1 MAGLKYS
8 GEFKE
13 QIVVE
18 VIEKL
23 RPVSEVAKAYG
34 LVPQTAGSWVNKWCR
49 THLDSSGEELTSAEV
64 AGLRKVKV

>member
-1 MAGLKYS
+1 MAGSKYS

-34 LVPQTAGSWVNKWCR
+34 LVPQTAGSWVNKVVQDSSRQQWRR
-49 THLDSSGEELTSAEV
+49 THFC
-64 AGLRKVKV
+64 

>member
-1 MAGLKYS
+1 MAGSKYS

-18 VIEKL
+18 VIEKS

-34 LVPQTAGSWVNKWCR
+34 LVPQTAGSWVNK
-49 THLDSSGEELTSAEV
+49 
-64 AGLRKVKV
+64 